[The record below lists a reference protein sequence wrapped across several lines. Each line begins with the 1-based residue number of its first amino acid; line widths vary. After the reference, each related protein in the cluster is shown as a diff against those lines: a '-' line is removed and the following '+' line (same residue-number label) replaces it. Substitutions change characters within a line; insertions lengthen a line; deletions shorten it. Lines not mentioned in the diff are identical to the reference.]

1 MQRFIQE
8 LTKGLWREIP
18 PFRVMLGLCPV
29 LAVTKNAE
37 NGLGM
42 GIAVL
47 FVLVLS
53 NAIIY
58 KKLSV
63 NSDSL
68 AASLTMPSLWF
79 VMLAVFFGILSALTG
94 EIPDITAVPISV
106 LGSLTLSAR
115 VFIS

>member
-29 LAVTKNAE
+29 LAVTKNAS

-53 NAIIY
+53 NAIISSVRNFIP
-58 KKLSV
+58 KKVRIACFITISATLVWPWNCSCRPM
-63 NSDSL
+63 STRYTCSW
-68 AASLTMPSLWF
+68 ASSCRSSW
-79 VMLAVFFGILSALTG
+79 
-94 EIPDITAVPISV
+94 
-106 LGSLTLSAR
+106 
-115 VFIS
+115 